1 MDRKPIR
8 NDFFRYILANVTS
21 SVGVSIYILIDT
33 FFISKGM
40 GSEGLAALNLA
51 LPVFNFLNGFGLML
65 GVGQDEGE
73 KCWYDDIMVIPE
85 RPDGA

>member
-8 NDFFRYILANVTS
+8 NDFFRYILANVTG

-65 GVGQDEGE
+65 GTGLIT
-73 KCWYDDIMVIPE
+73 KT
-85 RPDGA
+85 RSR